1 MKHFKLFLLAVA
13 GGATMLTSCY
23 KDASEEQEEAIP
35 TSTLHILTR
44 AEGDESGAA
53 QAGRIYIFKDNNCI
67 DMLTISEDA
76 SSPETRLPAGTY
88 DVYAVVAEDDDRYVL
103 PTKTDATKE
112 SIITLGEGKVMG
124 DLQMVHQQVTLV
136 DGDDQQLSLTL
147 ERKVLMV
154 NHVSISQVPTDVTEV
169 SVSLSPIYQGIRL
182 DGTYPDETEVVTIPL
197 EKSTTGTWQSDAETY
212 LFPSSDKPTI
222 TIRFKTGTTTK
233 SFAYSSADEGFLE
246 ANHKV
251 RIEGA
256 YTQANGV
263 NLSGTITNAEWGT
276 PRTITFN
283 FNDNNITENTDNG
296 NSGNGNAPAVGSIY
310 HECYV
315 IAVNGNIATLASPT
329 EKYGYSVNSSNL
341 ATILPELNTSLNNW
355 STPDGISGSWR
366 IPTYEEALIFMED
379 AEFVSVGSQGYTYFC
394 MKDDALDVVLVKYS
408 NATQKN
414 NITGITNDMQIG
426 SNTRLR
432 PVIDITL

>member
-1 MKHFKLFLLAVA
+1 MKYFKLFLLAVA
-13 GGATMLTSCY
+13 GGAAVLTSCY
-23 KDASEEQEEAIP
+23 KDIAEEQAEAIP

-44 AEGDESGAA
+44 ADGDEDNTA
-53 QAGRIYIFKDNNCI
+53 QAGRIYIFKGDNCI
-67 DMLTISEDA
+67 DMLTISEEA
-76 SSPETRLPAGTY
+76 STPETRLPAGTY
-88 DVYAVVAEDDDRYVL
+88 DVYAVVAEDDDRYAL

-112 SIITLGEGKVMG
+112 SVITLGEGKVMG

-136 DGDDQQLSLTL
+136 DGENQQLSLTL

-197 EKSTTGTWQSDAETY
+197 EESTAGTWQSDAETY

-256 YTQANGV
+256 YTQNNGV
-263 NLSGTITNAEWGT
+263 SLSGTITNAEWGT

-296 NSGNGNAPAVGSIY
+296 GNSGSGEVPAVGTFY
-310 HECYV
+310 KGCYV
-315 IAVNGNIATLASPT
+315 VAVDENKVTLVSPT
-329 EKYGYSVNSSNL
+329 ENNGYNFEVSDISVALANL
-341 ATILPELNTSLNNW
+341 NEALTTWPSV
-355 STPDGISGSWR
+355 DGITGSWR
-366 IPTYEEALIFMED
+366 IPTVTEVEVFLADTSHFPIN
-379 AEFVSVGSQGYTYFC
+379 S
-394 MKDDALDVVLVKYS
+394 S
-408 NATQKN
+408 NGIYYYCLNGTTLKSYRVIGN
-414 NITGITNDMQIG
+414 SITGNKLKGESDIIG
-426 SNTRLR
+426 YSVYLR